1 MTTRRCV
8 SDNDILRLLADQ
20 RGRTVL
26 SMAERFAVAQITIRN
41 ALLRLT
47 LAQAVTGNAT
57 IRRTSGADHL
67 TCTTLRVGAQ
77 QHWRRRQ
84 MKELR
89 YKSRSLGWSGVKP
102 CPRCTAVCIS
112 IAESHG
118 LVAG

>member
-47 LAQAVTGNAT
+47 LAQAVTRKRDDTTHKRGRPSYVYYIT
-57 IRRTSGADHL
+57 RRGAAALAKAADEGIAL
-67 TCTTLRVGAQ
+67 Q
-77 QHWRRRQ
+77 
-84 MKELR
+84 
-89 YKSRSLGWSGVKP
+89 KSKP
-102 CPRCTAVCIS
+102 W
-112 IAESHG
+112 
-118 LVAG
+118 LVWG